1 MRILAIVLGVI
12 LIVLAGAL
20 WYFSVEDPTNLGPD
34 AFIPSENVS
43 PPTNFNEVGVLHF
56 PPVTSGQ
63 GEGTFEYNDGTATS
77 TLTIEMDALSVCAAP
92 NGATPCMA
100 MSITFDKPFD
110 GKTALMEGIRTGD
123 TILVRKMR
131 IGAENEELRSF
142 EPGNIFIS
150 WPAALELF
158 RACEVK
164 MATQTHSLDVYLD
177 LKNGSKVR
185 AVEPTIDEMFRVIN
199 ETSARCGTFPVG
211 TE

>member
-1 MRILAIVLGVI
+1 MRMLAIGVAVIAVLS
-12 LIVLAGAL
+12 AGW
-20 WYFSVEDPTNLGPD
+20 WYFQPPALTESDIAVSS
-34 AFIPSENVS
+34 INVS

-63 GEGTFEYNDGTATS
+63 SEGTFEYNDGSGTT
-77 TLTIEMDALSVCAAP
+77 TVKIEMDTLSVCAAS
-92 NGATPCMA
+92 NGATPCIA

-123 TILVRKMR
+123 TILVRKMQVA
-131 IGAENEELRSF
+131 AEGEELRSF

-150 WPAALELF
+150 WPAAVSLIE
-158 RACEVK
+158 ACEVE
-164 MATQTHSLDVYLD
+164 MATQTHALDVYLD

-185 AVEPTIDEMFRVIN
+185 AVEPTIDEMFTVIN
-199 ETSARCGTFPVG
+199 RSQGTCGTFPVA